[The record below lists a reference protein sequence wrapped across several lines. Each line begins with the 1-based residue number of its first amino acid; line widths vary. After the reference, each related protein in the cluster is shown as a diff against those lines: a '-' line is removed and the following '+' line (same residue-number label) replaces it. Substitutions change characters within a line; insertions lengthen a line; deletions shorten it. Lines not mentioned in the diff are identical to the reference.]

1 MGAGIPP
8 HMMPPGPSHLG
19 AGAGPGGQMG
29 GHRMTPPAPQLPPV
43 LTAPPTPSY
52 NFPPSSEEDRQK
64 MQAYEQWLNQNEQ
77 NIGAQLKH
85 YDEAIAKLRKHK
97 KVSLYSTTT
106 VSLCYISFRR
116 IGQFH
121 WCASKAGF
129 LFGHC
134 VKLRKHK
141 KVSFMQ

>member
-1 MGAGIPP
+1 
-8 HMMPPGPSHLG
+8 
-19 AGAGPGGQMG
+19 
-29 GHRMTPPAPQLPPV
+29 
-43 LTAPPTPSY
+43 
-52 NFPPSSEEDRQK
+52 

-121 WCASKAGF
+121 
-129 LFGHC
+129 
-134 VKLRKHK
+134 
-141 KVSFMQ
+141 